1 MGLVLMGRAMLS
13 KSLIQFSV
21 DGWGSD
27 HSLLFAWGQTMVEV
41 MKTVVISFKRS
52 HACTAALSPSKPEAG
67 HHQTMPPPHV
77 WVSLLW
83 GHCSFLL
90 GPDAYKVLF
99 LPSKSLFPQTLC
111 KLWQLYDGVNSDLLQ
126 EGLCHTQVYWTQSCC
141 PCSRPLINQASTGDP
156 QTQLCLSLCGVSG
169 SWCTQGM
176 FETSEHLWQVWGLIL
191 NMISSLLPSCE
202 ASPLPFSFAPELT
215 ILLGLSCS

>member
-1 MGLVLMGRAMLS
+1 MHTLLH
-13 KSLIQFSV
+13 SV
-21 DGWGSD
+21 PPNLQQATANPHFHWRFLDT
-27 HSLLFAWGQTMVEV
+27 HGQ
-41 MKTVVISFKRS
+41 
-52 HACTAALSPSKPEAG
+52 
-67 HHQTMPPPHV
+67 V

-126 EGLCHTQVYWTQSCC
+126 ESLCHTQVYWTQSCC